1 MPNPIGNMVIK
12 VDLDGSGF
20 NRGVTGLNR
29 QMKMVSRE
37 LSANLSQFSRYDN
50 SLEKS
55 KIKVE
60 GLSKK
65 QKVQAQITKELKDSY
80 DKLSKETGENSA
92 KTQAAAAK
100 YNEAYAKLNQYE
112 RELNQATQ
120 ELKDMQREQKALNTA
135 MGKLG
140 TNFNNFGPKLQEIGN
155 SMKNVGRNM
164 T

>member
-60 GLSKK
+60 GLSKNK
-65 QKVQAQITKELKDSY
+65 KFNPRLLK
-80 DKLSKETGENSA
+80 N
-92 KTQAAAAK
+92 
-100 YNEAYAKLNQYE
+100 
-112 RELNQATQ
+112 
-120 ELKDMQREQKALNTA
+120 
-135 MGKLG
+135 
-140 TNFNNFGPKLQEIGN
+140 
-155 SMKNVGRNM
+155 
-164 T
+164 

>member
-60 GLSKK
+60 GLSKNK
-65 QKVQAQITKELKDSY
+65 KFKPRLLKS
-80 DKLSKETGENSA
+80 
-92 KTQAAAAK
+92 
-100 YNEAYAKLNQYE
+100 
-112 RELNQATQ
+112 
-120 ELKDMQREQKALNTA
+120 
-135 MGKLG
+135 
-140 TNFNNFGPKLQEIGN
+140 
-155 SMKNVGRNM
+155 
-164 T
+164 